1 MVRRVE
7 GQCVGVVLVLAKGA
21 IFEQSIHL
29 ENYCANNQAEF
40 DDSLLVV

>member
-7 GQCVGVVLVLAKGA
+7 GQCVGAVLVLAKGA

-29 ENYCANNQAEF
+29 ENYCANNQAKF